1 MSQEHRVAAA
11 LLAVV
16 CCLSAITFTTATGAP
31 PDNGNDNR
39 PHLNLGHTTRG
50 HAAVQALG
58 DKLTDVARGYNM
70 TAHELRE
77 QLVND
82 HHLRLD
88 RNGRLFIEDAFEV
101 PQAEGAEPES
111 TPVAAESIP
120 LSDTFKLH
128 SRPGAE
134 RVIYLDFDGHVM
146 SGTAWNANYNNDQ
159 NIVCPAYNFEGDAS
173 SFTTNELTRVQQVW
187 QRVAEDFAPFDV
199 DVTTEYP
206 GEDAI
211 TRTSSSDTRY
221 GMRVLISPISSY
233 FGNYGGIA
241 YIGVFNRVG
250 DYYKPALVFPEKLSN
265 NAKYIAE
272 ACSHEAG
279 HTLGLQH
286 DGTTSGTT
294 YYAGHGTGDTGW
306 APIMGNSYSKN
317 LTQWSKGEYT
327 GANQTQDDLAVIQS
341 YGLAFRSDDHG
352 DDNLSASYLTPGTDI
367 LATGTIERN
376 TDTDVIAI
384 TTGAGPL
391 ALDVLPAVLGANLD
405 IHATLYDDAGNLLAT
420 SNPADLLVASFRLDV
435 PSGTCYLH
443 IRGTGK
449 DTPATAYSNYASLGA
464 YSVTGTV
471 TTPSGNTA
479 PVAHATASTQQGPAP
494 LPVNFDGSASFDLDG
509 TIVSHTW
516 NFGDGVTGTG
526 ATISHTY
533 NLPGTYTVTL
543 TVTDNLGA
551 IATSSLQVQVQPQST
566 PEPVARI
573 ADIHLAVISVK
584 GGSRV
589 QATVTLTDTNNNP
602 VPNATVTGSWS
613 GKVRGSS
620 TGVTDLTGTVV
631 LTSPKT
637 SKTGLATFTVTGVTA
652 PGYTYDPSQ
661 NLVTS
666 VSATKR
672 IRSH

>member
-1 MSQEHRVAAA
+1 MKQERRIATT
-11 LLAVV
+11 LLAIV
-16 CCLSAITFTTATGAP
+16 CCLSTVTLTTTHATP

-39 PHLNLGHTTRG
+39 PLLNIGQTTRG

-58 DKLTDVARGYNM
+58 DKLPDVARAYGM
-70 TAHELRE
+70 TAQELRE
-77 QLVND
+77 KLVND
-82 HHLRLD
+82 QHMRLD

-101 PQAEGAEPES
+101 PQGAGTEPDT
-111 TPVAAESIP
+111 TPVVAESIP
-120 LSDTFKLH
+120 LADTFKLH

-146 SGTAWNANYNNDQ
+146 SGTAWNAGYNNNQD
-159 NIVCPAYNFEGDAS
+159 IACPAYNFEGDAS
-173 SFTTNELTRVQQVW
+173 SFTTNELTRIQQVW

-211 TRTSSSDTRY
+211 TRSSSSDTRY

-286 DGTTSGTT
+286 DGTTTGTT
-294 YYAGHGTGDTGW
+294 YYAGHGTGETSW

-317 LTQWSKGEYT
+317 VTQWSKGEYT
-327 GANQTQDDLAVIQS
+327 NANQTQDDLGVIQS
-341 YGLAFRSDDHG
+341 YGLALRADDHG
-352 DDNLSASYLTPGTDI
+352 NDNLAASYLAPGVDV
-367 LATGTIERN
+367 LVTGLIESN
-376 TDTDVIAI
+376 ADADVIAI

-391 ALDVLPAVLGANLD
+391 ALDILPAVLGPNLD

-420 SNPADLLVASFRLDV
+420 SNPADFLAASFRLDV
-435 PSGTCYLH
+435 PAGTCYLH
-443 IRGTGK
+443 VRGTGK
-449 DTPATAYSNYASLGA
+449 DTPATGYSSYASLGA
-464 YSVTGTV
+464 YTVTGTV
-471 TTPSGNTA
+471 TGPSGNTP
-479 PVAHATASTQQGPAP
+479 PVAHSTASTQQGPAP
-494 LPVNFDGSASFDLDG
+494 LLVNFDGTASFDLDG
-509 TIVSHTW
+509 NIVSHTW
-516 NFGDGVTGTG
+516 NFGDGATGTG
-526 ATISHTY
+526 ATVSHTY
-533 NLPGTYTVTL
+533 TIPGTYTATL
-543 TVTDNLGA
+543 TVIDNLGA
-551 IATSSLQVQVQPQST
+551 IASSSLQIQVQPQSD
-566 PEPVARI
+566 PEQIVRI
-573 ADIHLAVISVK
+573 ASIHLTVIAVK

-589 QATVTLTDTNNNP
+589 QATVIVTDTADNP
-602 VPNATVTGSWS
+602 IPGATVTGSWS

-620 TGVTDLTGTVV
+620 SGVTDQTGAIV
-631 LTSPKT
+631 LTSSKT
-637 SKTGLATFTVTGVTA
+637 SKTGLATFTVTGVSA
-652 PGYTYDPSQ
+652 PGYTYDPAQ

-672 IRSH
+672 IRRH